1 MIFTEKLA
9 NIPLLSPSSFRAKI
23 AEETQD
29 DKRLI
34 ALWAIPE
41 SKNKDT
47 GLRLFAILGND
58 EKGSVEVLSTFP
70 PKEYLCLTEECPQ
83 AHLFERE
90 LWENWPIT
98 PINHP
103 WLKPVRFPQKG
114 SKPEHKIGEIN
125 FYKVESEEI
134 HEVGVGPVHAGVI
147 EPGHFRFQCYG
158 EIVHHLEI
166 SLGYQHRGIER
177 NMIGGP
183 HPRTLYQMEATAGD
197 TTIGHTWAY
206 CKNIESLAGITL
218 DRRSLLLRAIMLELE
233 RLANHVGDLGALAGD
248 VGFLPTSNYCGR
260 IRGDFL
266 NLSLFLCGSRFGRSM
281 LTPGGVRFDLDQSR
295 ILEFLKRLKTAWK
308 DAQGAVNLLWES
320 ATVMDRFE
328 NTGTLSADQAERIG
342 LVGPAA
348 RACAIKR
355 DVRKNYDKDQLYS
368 SLTLAQGRTG
378 DVFARAKV
386 RFEECQASV
395 TFIEEAVRK
404 LSDYNFVPPHKIEK
418 LAPETLS
425 FSLVEGWRGEVCH
438 AVVTDTE
445 GKIAHYKIIDPSFHN
460 WFGLA
465 LSLRDQEISDFPI
478 CNKSFNLSYC
488 GFDL

>member
-1 MIFTEKLA
+1 MILTKKLVD
-9 NIPLLSPSSFRAKI
+9 IPLLSPSSFRARLGGSI
-23 AEETQD
+23 HD
-29 DKRLI
+29 NSRLI
-34 ALWAIPE
+34 ALWAIPD
-41 SKNKDT
+41 SKNKET
-47 GLRLFAILGND
+47 GIRFIAVLGKD
-58 EKGSVEVLSTFP
+58 EQGSLEILSTFP
-70 PKEYLCLTEECPQ
+70 PKEFLSITEECPQ

-90 LWENWPIT
+90 IWENWPIN

-103 WLKPVRFPQKG
+103 WLKPVRFPQQGNKLNN
-114 SKPEHKIGEIN
+114 KVGEID
-125 FYKVESEEI
+125 FYKVESEEV

-147 EPGHFRFQCYG
+147 EPGHFRFQCHG

-166 SLGYQHRGIER
+166 SLGYQHRGIEQ

-183 HPRTLYQMEATAGD
+183 HLRSLYQMETTAGD

-206 CKNIESLAGITL
+206 CKNIESLSNTTI

-248 VGFLPTSNYCGR
+248 VGFLPTANYCGR

-266 NLSLFLCGSRFGRSM
+266 NLSLFTCGSRFGRSM

-295 ILEFLKRLKTAWK
+295 IPEFLKRLKAAWK
-308 DAQGAVNLLWES
+308 DTQGAVNLLWES

-328 NTGTLSADQAERIG
+328 GTGTLRSDQAESIG

-348 RACAIKR
+348 RACAIRR
-355 DVRKNYDKDQLYS
+355 DVRKNYDQDQLYTK
-368 SLTLAQGRTG
+368 LLMAQAQTG
-378 DVFARAKV
+378 DVLGRAQV
-386 RFEECQASV
+386 RFQECYSSIM
-395 TFIEEAVRK
+395 FIEDAIQQLK
-404 LSDYNFVPPHKIEK
+404 DYPFIFPKPIQS
-418 LAPETLS
+418 LAAETLS

-438 AVVTDTE
+438 AVLTDAQ

-465 LSLRDQEISDFPI
+465 LSLRGQEISDFPL